1 MAKNKQVAL
10 AIQGGGVRGA
20 FSSGVIDVFIEEG
33 IYFPYILG
41 VSSGVLNACN
51 YVSKDIK
58 RSYIVCT
65 KYMNDERFFGKK
77 ARKSS
82 GSFFNFEFLM
92 NDLNRELHFSDDV
105 FDHSKQE
112 IVAIATNLDSGEY
125 EPFYKSQ
132 MGAERFLKEACV
144 ASASLPLLS
153 KKIVID
159 GKEYLDGGIKTPLPV
174 EQVFNDGYDKVVI
187 ILSRPL
193 GKRKEKNLRDKL
205 IAKSPLFYGKKYQN
219 IRKAIREEYLSYNRE
234 LNYIESLPK
243 DIAYIIAPKT
253 TYDVKVTE
261 KDISKIEKLYLD
273 GRNYALE
280 HLEEIK
286 KFINE

>member
-1 MAKNKQVAL
+1 MVKNKEVAL

-20 FSSGVIDVFIEEG
+20 FSSGVIDVLIEEG

-51 YVSKDIK
+51 YVSKDVG
-58 RSYIVCT
+58 RSFVVCT

-77 ARKSS
+77 ARKTS

-92 NDLNRELHFSDDV
+92 NDLKNELHFSEDV
-105 FDHSKQE
+105 FVHSDQE
-112 IVAIATNLDSGEY
+112 IVAIATNLETGEY

-132 MGAERFLKEACV
+132 MGPERFLKEACV

-153 KKIVID
+153 KKIIINQH
-159 GKEYLDGGIKTPLPV
+159 EYLDGGLKTPLPV
-174 EQVFNDGYDKVVI
+174 EQVFKDGYKKVVI

-193 GKRKEKNLRDKL
+193 GKRKEKNLRDKI
-205 IAKSPLFYGKKYQN
+205 IAKSPIFYGHKYQN
-219 IRKAIREEYLSYNRE
+219 IRKAIREEYLSYNRQ
-234 LNYIESLPK
+234 LDYIESLPK
-243 DIAYIIAPKT
+243 DKAYIIAPFT

-273 GRNYALE
+273 GRNYALN